1 MFCDIVTSAAVLWTC
16 SSLVGSRCFR
26 PSRTVTGES
35 AARTDTRCS
44 AGRRCATAGPQPIG
58 RSGRTAARHSRR
70 TSLAPGWTRLS
81 EPDTDRHIS
90 LVLEYFHSTCTRVK
104 TYIIYSSSVLH
115 HRRAA
120 AQLRPFGLVTKV
132 TAVQQ
137 VLEGSVVW
145 RHHDCPEEAEVVI
158 IGPLVNH
165 RPH

>member
-90 LVLEYFHSTCTRVK
+90 LVLEYFHSTCTRVNLPPPV
-104 TYIIYSSSVLH
+104 TLTLST
-115 HRRAA
+115 AA
-120 AQLRPFGLVTKV
+120 ASSTTAGPPLSSAPLASSPRSPLYSRSSRARSSGDIMIVLRRRR
-132 TAVQQ
+132 
-137 VLEGSVVW
+137 W
-145 RHHDCPEEAEVVI
+145 
-158 IGPLVNH
+158 
-165 RPH
+165 